1 MEQAEELA
9 RPAEFDYLDLLDN
22 HYGHFRKFAPRLLRT
37 YVFKTS
43 KASHTLFQALE
54 MLKEINQTG
63 KRKIPETASMDFLKS
78 KWFKHVMKENG
89 IDRHYYEFGIFSEL
103 CNHLRSGDMWVVG
116 SRQYKDFE
124 EYLLPQEKWKE
135 LKEKNKFH

>member
-37 YVFKTS
+37 YVFKAS
-43 KASHTLFQALE
+43 KASHTLFRALE

-63 KRKIPETASMDFLKS
+63 KRKIPETAPMEMVQACDER
-78 KWFKHVMKENG
+78 KW
-89 IDRHYYEFGIFSEL
+89 Y
-103 CNHLRSGDMWVVG
+103 
-116 SRQYKDFE
+116 
-124 EYLLPQEKWKE
+124 
-135 LKEKNKFH
+135 